1 MKWVTR
7 EGVHVDRVACPWLI
21 RQFIDP
27 QAQFIFVPSDK
38 VMQVA
43 AQEGATPFDVKGVG
57 TGPSREGMHL
67 RRPCQEVQS

>member
-43 AQEGATPFDVKGVG
+43 AQEGATPFNVKGV
-57 TGPSREGMHL
+57 
-67 RRPCQEVQS
+67 